1 MYAKKRHLK
10 QLGYQEVNT
19 RIFVNVFDAARKYH
33 RILILATDT
42 DVVDL
47 ESLHEIYIVLLQ
59 ENHRQYWT
67 FIYLQMI
74 QTYFS
79 LTKIYISYS
88 SSIVYCLF
96 SFILLVHT
104 IVNSSYWL

>member
-47 ESLHEIYIVLLQ
+47 EIFH
-59 ENHRQYWT
+59 
-67 FIYLQMI
+67 
-74 QTYFS
+74 
-79 LTKIYISYS
+79 KIYSFTKES
-88 SSIVYCLF
+88 SSILDFHLF
-96 SFILLVHT
+96 ADDSNLFFSNKNLYKL
-104 IVNSSYWL
+104 Y

>member
-47 ESLHEIYIVLLQ
+47 EIFH
-59 ENHRQYWT
+59 
-67 FIYLQMI
+67 
-74 QTYFS
+74 
-79 LTKIYISYS
+79 KIYSFTKES
-88 SSIVYCLF
+88 SSILDFYLF
-96 SFILLVHT
+96 VDDSNLFFSNKNLYKL
-104 IVNSSYWL
+104 Y

>member
-47 ESLHEIYIVLLQ
+47 EIFH
-59 ENHRQYWT
+59 
-67 FIYLQMI
+67 
-74 QTYFS
+74 
-79 LTKIYISYS
+79 KIYSFTKES
-88 SSIVYCLF
+88 SSILDFYLF
-96 SFILLVHT
+96 VDDSNLFFSNKNLYKL
-104 IVNSSYWL
+104 